1 LVFSGLTVN
10 IKSGCFPKDID
21 SNKIGEMDYEVNVKS
36 EEEIPHIIRR
46 IVEENG
52 SVYSVTA
59 RRLSLEEIYFA
70 LFEKRRE
77 KGASK

>member
-1 LVFSGLTVN
+1 VQ
-10 IKSGCFPKDID
+10 
-21 SNKIGEMDYEVNVKS
+21 S
-36 EEEIPHIIRR
+36 EDKIPHIIRR

-52 SVYSVTA
+52 NVYNVTA